1 MRRGLATVAATGLAA
16 ALVAVGGAATTP
28 AAAAAGC
35 KVTYTIVSQWG
46 GGFQGDVA
54 ITNLGDPIGSWKLE
68 FDFPDSGQRI
78 ASGWNATWT
87 QSGARVTATSMSYN
101 GSIATNA
108 TASGMGFTANITGAN
123 PVPNTFWLNGVMCSG
138 PVTLSPTPSPTPT
151 PTPSPSPSP
160 TPSPT
165 PSPSP
170 SPSPSPT
177 PTPSPSVSPTPG
189 TPRPGVGPCTPGAT
203 YPNPLPST
211 SVTATKIR
219 DGFNFLEGPVW
230 DATTQ
235 TLLLSLMRDGTGS
248 EGVQPSDVLRFTEP
262 NTFQTFISGSG
273 SNGLALSRDGG
284 TLLAAT
290 HDQRSVSS
298 FRLPDRTRGV
308 VASSYQGR
316 VFNSPNDLTVGA
328 DGTVYFT
335 DPDFQR
341 ANRADQMSGRTG
353 VFRVKNGVV
362 SLIDDTI
369 RQPNGIVLSPDG
381 RTLYVGG
388 NGTGRI
394 YKWPVNSDGSVGSRA
409 DFASLN
415 GSDGATIDCAGNL
428 YQASFND
435 GKVHVYAPS
444 GVQLGTISA
453 GQNTTNLAFGGSD
466 GKTLYITSGTPSRG
480 GNSGNFG
487 LYRVRLNVPGWPY

>member
-1 MRRGLATVAATGLAA
+1 MRRSLATVAATGLAA
-16 ALVAVGGAATTP
+16 LVAAGGVATVTTP
-28 AAAAAGC
+28 AAAAAAC
-35 KVTYTIVSQWG
+35 KVTYKIVNQWS

-54 ITNLGDPIGSWKLE
+54 ITNLGDPISSWKLE

-78 ASGWNATWT
+78 ESGWNATWT
-87 QSGARVTATSMSYN
+87 QSGAHVTATSMSYN
-101 GSIATNA
+101 GFIATNA
-108 TASGMGFTANITGAN
+108 TASGMAFTANLTGAN
-123 PVPNTFWLNGVMCSG
+123 PVPTTFWLNGAICSG
-138 PVTLSPTPSPTPT
+138 PVTLTPTPTPTVTATPTPT
-151 PTPSPSPSP
+151 PTP
-160 TPSPT
+160 TVT
-165 PSPSP
+165 
-170 SPSPSPT
+170 T
-177 PTPSPSVSPTPG
+177 TPG
-189 TPRPGVGPCTPGAT
+189 MPRPGVGPCTPGTT
-203 YPNPLPST
+203 YPNPLPAS

-235 TLLLSLMRDGTGS
+235 TLLLSLMRDGTGP
-248 EGVQPSDVLRFTEP
+248 EGVQPSDVLRYTEP
-262 NTFQTFISGSG
+262 NTFQTLIPDAG

-290 HDQRSVSS
+290 HDQRSISS
-298 FRLPDRTRGV
+298 FSLPDLTRGV

-316 VFNSPNDLTVGA
+316 AFNSPNDLTVGA

-341 ANRADQMSGRTG
+341 ANRPDQMSGRTG

-381 RTLYVGG
+381 KTLYVGG

-394 YKWPVNSDGSVGSRA
+394 YKWPVNPDGSVGPRA
-409 DFASLN
+409 DFASLT
-415 GSDGATIDCAGNL
+415 GSDGATVDCAGNL

-444 GVQLGTISA
+444 GVQLGTIAA
-453 GQNTTNLAFGGSD
+453 GLNTTNVAFGGPD
-466 GKTLYITSGTPSRG
+466 GRTLYITSGTPSRG
-480 GNSGNFG
+480 GNTGNFG

>member
-1 MRRGLATVAATGLAA
+1 MRRGLATVAATGLATGLAA

-35 KVTYTIVSQWG
+35 KVTYKIVSQWG

-138 PVTLSPTPSPTPT
+138 PVTLSPTPSPSPTPTPT
-151 PTPSPSPSP
+151 PTPSPSP
-160 TPSPT
+160 
-165 PSPSP
+165 
-170 SPSPSPT
+170 T
-177 PTPSPSVSPTPG
+177 PTPD

-298 FRLPDRTRGV
+298 FHLPDRTRGV

-341 ANRADQMSGRTG
+341 ANRPDQMSGRTG

-369 RQPNGIVLSPDG
+369 REPNGIVLSPDG
-381 RTLYVGG
+381 KTLYVGG

-394 YKWPVNSDGSVGSRA
+394 YKWPVNPDGSVGSRA

>member
-1 MRRGLATVAATGLAA
+1 MRRSLATVAATGLAA
-16 ALVAVGGAATTP
+16 LAAAGGVATVTTP
-28 AAAAAGC
+28 AAAAAAC
-35 KVTYTIVSQWG
+35 KVTYTIVNQWS

-54 ITNLGDPIGSWKLE
+54 ITNLGDPVSSWKLE
-68 FDFPDSGQRI
+68 FDFPDSGQKI

-87 QSGARVTATSMSYN
+87 QSGTRVAATSLSWN
-101 GSIATNA
+101 GSIATNG
-108 TASGMGFTANITGAN
+108 TASGMGFTATITGAN
-123 PVPNTFWLNGVMCSG
+123 PIPTTFWLNGAMCSG
-138 PVTLSPTPSPTPT
+138 PVTLSPTPTPTVTPSAT
-151 PTPSPSPSP
+151 PTPSPSPTP

-170 SPSPSPT
+170 T
-177 PTPSPSVSPTPG
+177 PTPSVTPTTG

-203 YPNPLPST
+203 YPNPLPSS

-230 DATTQ
+230 DSASQ
-235 TLLLSLMRDGTGS
+235 TLLLSLMRDGTGP
-248 EGVQPSDVLRFTEP
+248 ENVQPADVLRFTEP

-273 SNGLALSRDGG
+273 SNGLALTRDGG

-298 FRLPDRTRGV
+298 FHLPDRTRGV
-308 VASSYQGR
+308 VASNYQGR
-316 VFNSPNDLTVGA
+316 AFNSPNDLTVGA

-341 ANRADQMSGRTG
+341 ANRSDQMSGRTG
-353 VFRVKNGVV
+353 VFRVKNNVV

-369 RQPNGIVLSPDG
+369 REPNGIALSPDG
-381 RTLYVGG
+381 KTLYVGG
-388 NGTGRI
+388 NGTGKI
-394 YKWPVNSDGSVGSRA
+394 YKWPVNSDGSVGARA

-415 GSDGATIDCAGNL
+415 GSDGVTIDCAGNL

-444 GVQLGTISA
+444 GVQIGTISA
-453 GQNTTNLAFGGSD
+453 GQNTTNLAFGGPD
-466 GKTLYITSGTPSRG
+466 GQTLYITSGTPSRG
-480 GNSGNFG
+480 GNTGNFG

>member
-1 MRRGLATVAATGLAA
+1 MRRSLATVAATGLAA
-16 ALVAVGGAATTP
+16 ALVAAGGVATVTMP

-54 ITNLGDPIGSWKLE
+54 ITNLGDPVGNWKLE
-68 FDFPDSGQRI
+68 FDFPNSGQKI

-87 QSGARVTATSMSYN
+87 QSGTRVTATSLSYN
-101 GSIATNA
+101 GSIPTNG
-108 TASGMGFTANITGAN
+108 TASGMGFTATITGAN
-123 PVPNTFWLNGVMCSG
+123 PVPTTFWLNGAMCGG
-138 PVTLSPTPSPTPT
+138 PVTLSPTPTPTATPTVSPSPTPSPTPT
-151 PTPSPSPSP
+151 PTPTP

-165 PSPSP
+165 PTV
-170 SPSPSPT
+170 T
-177 PTPSPSVSPTPG
+177 PTTG

-203 YPNPLPST
+203 YPNPLPSS

-230 DATTQ
+230 DSASQ

-248 EGVQPSDVLRFTEP
+248 ENVQPSDVLRFTEP

-273 SNGLALSRDGG
+273 SNGLALSRDGA

-298 FRLPDRTRGV
+298 FRLSDRTRGV
-308 VASSYQGR
+308 VASNYQGR
-316 VFNSPNDLTVGA
+316 AFNSPNDLTVGA

-341 ANRADQMSGRTG
+341 ANRSDQMSGRTG

-369 RQPNGIVLSPDG
+369 REPNGIALSPDG
-381 RTLYVGG
+381 KTLYVGG
-388 NGTGRI
+388 NGTGKI
-394 YKWPVNSDGSVGSRA
+394 YKWPVNSDGSVGTRA

-415 GSDGATIDCAGNL
+415 GSDGVTIDCAGNL

-435 GKVHVYAPS
+435 GKVYVYAPS

-453 GQNTTNLAFGGSD
+453 GQNTTNLAFGGPD
-466 GKTLYITSGTPSRG
+466 GQTLYITSGTPSRG
-480 GNSGNFG
+480 GNTGNFG

>member
-1 MRRGLATVAATGLAA
+1 MRRSLATAAATGLAA
-16 ALVAVGGAATTP
+16 ALVAAGGVATVTMP

-35 KVTYTIVSQWG
+35 KVTYKITNQWG

-54 ITNLGDPIGSWKLE
+54 ITNLGDPVSSWKLE
-68 FDFPDSGQRI
+68 FDFPDSGQKI

-87 QSGARVTATSMSYN
+87 QSGTRVSATSLSYN
-101 GSIATNA
+101 GSIPTNG
-108 TASGMGFTANITGAN
+108 TASGMGFTATITGAN
-123 PVPNTFWLNGVMCSG
+123 PIPTTFWLNGAMCSG
-138 PVTLSPTPSPTPT
+138 PVTLSPTPTPSVTPSATPTVTPSATPTVSPSPTPT
-151 PTPSPSPSP
+151 PTP
-160 TPSPT
+160 TV
-165 PSPSP
+165 
-170 SPSPSPT
+170 T
-177 PTPSPSVSPTPG
+177 PTSG
-189 TPRPGVGPCTPGAT
+189 TPRPGVGPCTPGAS
-203 YPNPLPST
+203 YPNPLPSS

-230 DATTQ
+230 DSATQ

-248 EGVQPSDVLRFTEP
+248 ENVQPSDVLRFTEP

-273 SNGLALSRDGG
+273 SNGLALTRDGG

-298 FRLPDRTRGV
+298 FHLPDRTRGV
-308 VASSYQGR
+308 VASNYQGR
-316 VFNSPNDLTVGA
+316 AFNSPNDLTVGP

-353 VFRVKNGVV
+353 VYRVKNNVV

-369 RQPNGIVLSPDG
+369 REPNGVALSPDG
-381 RTLYVGG
+381 KTLYVGG
-388 NGTGRI
+388 NGTGKI
-394 YKWPVNSDGSVGSRA
+394 YKWPVNSDGSVGARS

-415 GSDGATIDCAGNL
+415 GSDGVTIDCAGNL

-435 GKVHVYAPS
+435 GKIHVYAPS

-453 GQNTTNLAFGGSD
+453 GQNTTNVAFGGPD
-466 GKTLYITSGTPSRG
+466 GQTLYITSGTPSRG
-480 GNSGNFG
+480 GNTGNFG

>member
-1 MRRGLATVAATGLAA
+1 MRRSLATFAVTGLAA
-16 ALVAVGGAATTP
+16 ALVVSGGVAAVTMP

-35 KVTYTIVSQWG
+35 KVTYKIVNQWG

-54 ITNLGDPIGSWKLE
+54 ITNLGDPVSSWKLE

-78 ASGWNATWT
+78 GSGWNATWT
-87 QSGARVTATSMSYN
+87 QSGAHVTATSMSYN

-108 TASGMGFTANITGAN
+108 TASGMGFSASLTGAN

-138 PVTLSPTPSPTPT
+138 PVTLTPTPTVTPTPTPTPTVTPTPTPT
-151 PTPSPSPSP
+151 PTPS
-160 TPSPT
+160 
-165 PSPSP
+165 
-170 SPSPSPT
+170 
-177 PTPSPSVSPTPG
+177 PG
-189 TPRPGVGPCTPGAT
+189 TPRPGVGPCTPGT
-203 YPNPLPST
+203 SYPNPLPST
-211 SVTATKIR
+211 SVSATKIR

-248 EGVQPSDVLRFTEP
+248 EGVQPADVLRFTEP
-262 NTFQTFISGSG
+262 NTFETFIAGSG

-298 FRLPDRTRGV
+298 FRLSDRTRGV
-308 VASSYQGR
+308 VASSYQGHA
-316 VFNSPNDLTVGA
+316 FNSPNDLTVGA

-341 ANRADQMSGRTG
+341 ANRTDQMSGRTG

-369 RQPNGIVLSPDG
+369 REPNGIVLSPDG
-381 RTLYVGG
+381 KTLYVGG
-388 NGTGRI
+388 NGSGKV
-394 YKWPVNSDGSVGSRA
+394 YKWPVNADGSVGTRA

-428 YQASFND
+428 YQVSYND

-444 GVQLGTISA
+444 GAQLGTISA
-453 GQNTTNLAFGGSD
+453 GLNTTNVAFGGSD
-466 GKTLYITSGTPSRG
+466 GRTLYITSGTPSRG